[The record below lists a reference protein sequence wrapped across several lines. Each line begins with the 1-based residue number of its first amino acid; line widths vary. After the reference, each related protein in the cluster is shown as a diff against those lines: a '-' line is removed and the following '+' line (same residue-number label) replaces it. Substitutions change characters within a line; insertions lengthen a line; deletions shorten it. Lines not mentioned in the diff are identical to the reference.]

1 MSAPENILK
10 ISHIVTSIES
20 EASGLAYSVPSL
32 AKAQAGVGGNVTLL
46 SVGTPGKRH
55 DGGVLFET
63 MPRDMS
69 SIPVLQRLYMSS
81 QLKRR
86 VAETGTDIIH
96 NHGLWMMPNIYGSL
110 TRRKHP
116 DVKLVTAPRGMLSA
130 TSLNFSPIRKKIF
143 GHMFQHRALDVVD
156 MFHATAESE
165 ADEIRALGYRQ
176 PIAVV
181 PNGIHD
187 DVPAR
192 SSGQTGR
199 DKVVI
204 SIGRVHAK
212 KGLDRLIK
220 SWAEVT
226 GRFPD
231 WRLVIAGPS
240 EKGHA
245 EELTSLVEQLSLT
258 TVEVRGPVFGA
269 EKQRLYADSSLF
281 VLATLNE
288 NFGMTVAESLMA
300 GTPVICTKGAPW
312 SGLETHRCGW
322 WIDHGTGPL
331 TAQLCAAMAT
341 PEGEIDAMGQRGRV
355 WMKTEF
361 GWETIGRKLIDAYG
375 WLRDGGEPPS
385 CVRID

>member
-1 MSAPENILK
+1 MLN

-20 EASGLAYSVPSL
+20 EASGLSYSVPSL
-32 AKAQAGVGGNVTLL
+32 AKAQAGLGSEVTLL
-46 SVGTPGKRH
+46 SVGIPAKRH
-55 DGGVLFET
+55 DGGVVFET
-63 MPRDMS
+63 MPRDLS
-69 SIPVLQRLYMSS
+69 SIPVLERLYISS
-81 QLKRR
+81 ALKKR
-86 VAETGTDIIH
+86 VVETGTDVIH

-110 TRRKHP
+110 ARRKNSG
-116 DVKLVTAPRGMLSA
+116 VKLVTAPRGMLSA
-130 TSLNFSPIRKKIF
+130 TSLSFSPLRKKIF
-143 GHMFQHRALDVVD
+143 GHMFQYRALDAVD

-165 ADEIRALGYRQ
+165 ADEIRALGFRQ

-187 DVPAR
+187 EVPIKSPGKTR
-192 SSGQTGR
+192 R

-226 GRFPD
+226 KRFPD

-240 EKGHA
+240 EKGHS
-245 EELTSLVEQLSLT
+245 EELISLAEQLSLT
-258 TVEVRGPVFGA
+258 TVEVREPVFGS

-312 SGLETHRCGW
+312 SGLETQKCGW
-322 WIDHGTGPL
+322 WIDHGIDPL

-341 PEGEIDAMGQRGRV
+341 PVDEIEAMGERGRA
-355 WMKTEF
+355 WMKNEF

-375 WLRDGGEPPS
+375 WLREGGDPPS
-385 CVRID
+385 CIRID

>member
-1 MSAPENILK
+1 MLK

-20 EASGLAYSVPSL
+20 EASGLSYSVPSL
-32 AKAQAGVGGNVTLL
+32 AKAQAGLGSDVALL
-46 SVGTPGKRH
+46 SVGTPGKAH
-55 DGGVLFET
+55 DSGVVFET
-63 MPRDMS
+63 MPRDLS
-69 SIPVLQRLYMSS
+69 SIPVLQRLYISS
-81 QLKRR
+81 ELKKR
-86 VAETGTDIIH
+86 VAEPGADIIH

-110 TRRKHP
+110 ARRKNR

-130 TSLNFSPIRKKIF
+130 TSLNFSPIRKKVF
-143 GHMFQHRALDVVD
+143 GHMFQNRALDAVD

-192 SSGQTGR
+192 SPGRTGR

-226 GRFPD
+226 KRFPE

-240 EKGHA
+240 EKGHS
-245 EELTSLVEQLSLT
+245 EELTGLVEQLSLT

-312 SGLETHRCGW
+312 SGLETQKCGW
-322 WIDHGTGPL
+322 WIDHGIDRL
-331 TAQLCAAMAT
+331 TAQLCAAMET
-341 PEGEIDAMGQRGRV
+341 SEDEIDAMGQRGRA
-355 WMKTEF
+355 WMKSEF

-375 WLRDGGEPPS
+375 WLREGGDPPS
-385 CVRID
+385 CVRIT

>member
-1 MSAPENILK
+1 MLK

-20 EASGLAYSVPSL
+20 EASGLSYSVPSL
-32 AKAQAGVGGNVTLL
+32 AKAQAGLGCDVALL
-46 SVGTPGKRH
+46 SVGAPARTH
-55 DGGVLFET
+55 DNGVLFET
-63 MPRDMS
+63 MPRDLS

-81 QLKRR
+81 ELKQR
-86 VAETGTDIIH
+86 VLEPGPEVIH
-96 NHGLWMMPNIYGSL
+96 NHGLWMMPNIYGSVA
-110 TRRKHP
+110 RKKHSN
-116 DVKLVTAPRGMLSA
+116 LQFVTAPRGMLSE

-143 GHMFQHRALDVVD
+143 GHMFQNRALDAVD

-165 ADEIRALGYRQ
+165 ADEIRALGFRQ
-176 PIAVV
+176 PIAIV

-187 DVPAR
+187 DALIKPSR
-192 SSGQTGR
+192 QGGR

-231 WRLVIAGPS
+231 WKLVIAGPS

-245 EELTSLVEQLSLT
+245 DELCTLVRQLALD
-258 TVEVRGPVFGA
+258 TVEVRGPVYGE
-269 EKQRLYADSSLF
+269 EKQKLYANSSLF

-312 SGLETHRCGW
+312 SGLEAHKCGW
-322 WIDHGTGPL
+322 WIDHGIEPL
-331 TAQLCAAMAT
+331 TAQLCAAMETSAD
-341 PEGEIDAMGQRGRV
+341 EIDAMGKRGRT
-355 WMKTEF
+355 WMKNEF
-361 GWETIGRKLIDAYG
+361 GWDSIGRKLTDAYG
-375 WLRDGGEPPS
+375 WLREGGDPPS
-385 CVRID
+385 FVRID

>member
-1 MSAPENILK
+1 MHPANMLK

-20 EASGLAYSVPSL
+20 EASGLSYSVPSL
-32 AKAQAGVGGNVTLL
+32 AKAQARLGSEVALL
-46 SVGTPGKRH
+46 SVGPPARKT
-55 DGGVLFET
+55 DNGVLFET
-63 MPRDMS
+63 MPRDLS

-81 QLKRR
+81 ALRRR
-86 VAETGTDIIH
+86 VIEPGPDVIH
-96 NHGLWMMPNIYGSL
+96 NHGLWMMPNIYGAVA
-110 TRRKHP
+110 RRKNS
-116 DVKLVTAPRGMLSA
+116 DVRFVTAPRGMLSA
-130 TSLNFSPIRKKIF
+130 TSLSFSPIRKKIF
-143 GHMFQHRALDVVD
+143 GHMFQNRALDAVD

-165 ADEIRALGYRQ
+165 ADEIRALGYAQ

-187 DVPAR
+187 DAPAK
-192 SSGQTGR
+192 SSRQAGR

-212 KGLDRLIK
+212 KGLDRLIR

-231 WRLVIAGPS
+231 WKLVIAGPS

-245 EELTSLVEQLSLT
+245 EELRQLVRQLALP
-258 TVEVRGPVFGA
+258 TVEVRGPVYGA
-269 EKQRLYADSSLF
+269 EKQQLYAKSSLF

-322 WIDHGTGPL
+322 WIDHGIEPL
-331 TAQLCAAMAT
+331 TAQLCAAMQA
-341 PEGEIDAMGQRGRV
+341 PAKEIDAMGARGRA
-355 WMKTEF
+355 WMKNEF
-361 GWETIGRKLIDAYG
+361 GWQSIARKLTDAYG
-375 WLRDGGEPPS
+375 WLRDGGDPPTF
-385 CVRID
+385 VRVD